1 MSKKGFKASGRMSVE
16 RFEKLFEQEFGVY
29 CDILDAKG
37 RIASGKDSLANLRPH
52 DFEAPGKVNFSLS
65 GNMLAENVQKKFR
78 ENFGLELQ
86 IYKLSKPDEKDT
98 LASLRRGVLLG
109 NAESVDGGAN
119 EKEATSETKESALLD
134 KLKQDL
140 SSNDEVDKHMKQMF
154 DLIDV
159 NSNGEIELKEF
170 LKFKEI
176 ICGFMEKDYDEE
188 EYANE
193 YGNECNERGTID
205 YSHFKSENIKSELKD
220 VAESDLEKIERSQW
234 CDSMIQKFEGMLP
247 ILKDCYQNSD
257 SETESESDSED
268 KELEEESSE
277 LADEKEG
284 ESFFI
289 DNSGGTSEEFQFEHT
304 FLFKDLNPEF
314 EGIVLNQLHQH
325 GEGLIGLSPDTVLP
339 LIINEVREEDYT
351 EEFIAALEG
360 DDGGQKLGWTRI
372 GASLMVLDR
381 EESGNENLPES
392 ADSLLKRLLAV
403 LQVQSDEGLF
413 TDYTYES
420 LFEDDKIVKKHWI
433 DCLALT
439 FKAKKKL
446 VISEPGEAGMD
457 CINWPI
463 FTFLKF
469 VKETCSEEGVD
480 FPGVYYMDQDKNIF
494 RLEQLNEEESAFE
507 GQYINGK
514 HSWEE
519 NGENVYADT
528 KWAYG
533 R

>member
-1 MSKKGFKASGRMSVE
+1 
-16 RFEKLFEQEFGVY
+16 
-29 CDILDAKG
+29 
-37 RIASGKDSLANLRPH
+37 
-52 DFEAPGKVNFSLS
+52 
-65 GNMLAENVQKKFR
+65 MLAENVQKKFR

-257 SETESESDSED
+257 SETESESDAED

-277 LADEKEG
+277 LADKKEE
-284 ESFFI
+284 ESFLI

-325 GEGLIGLSPDTVLP
+325 GQGLIGLSPDTVLP
-339 LIINEVREEDYT
+339 LIINEVKEEDYT
-351 EEFIAALEG
+351 EEFIAALEE
-360 DDGGQKLGWTRI
+360 DDGGQKLGLYRI
-372 GASLMVLDR
+372 LASGLMTLDR
-381 EESGNENLPES
+381 EIPGNEDLPES
-392 ADSLLKRLLAV
+392 ADVMRERLKYINRIMIRD
-403 LQVQSDEGLF
+403 QGGDPKTGGFEMEKSD
-413 TDYTYES
+413 DES
-420 LFEDDKIVKKHWI
+420 ITGMYYRSGDKTVTFGMFDGDDGIFEPILHKDRYKEKKHWI
-433 DCLALT
+433 YCLALT

-469 VKETCSEEGVD
+469 VKEACSEEGVD

-494 RLEQLNEEESAFE
+494 RLEQLNKEESAFE

-528 KWAYG
+528 KWAYHS
-533 R
+533 